1 MRINDLLTEQRLD
14 EKPMGLLKTIG
25 NKAAA
30 AFGSGQAQGRLE
42 SGELANQLRKEYDIW
57 LGKTGDPVGAESI
70 KEFLKSQ
77 GLPTAAAEKAM
88 GAPPKPGML
97 DKAAGAVKDIAKAG
111 VQGAKDATAEKPKT
125 PAGQADVKKE
135 PTLST
140 PAATTQPAADANAQA
155 TDSKPAADT
164 KPNFT
169 QGNYKVTTNAP
180 TGGIPTTGLRPKL
193 EPAPKTEPKPTAA
206 ANQPLPAGGK
216 DQDNFNPD
224 TGAPTT
230 QYGQQKQSN
239 DALKAKLK
247 SGQGLAKTSGDG
259 YKQGIRKGN
268 MRLGAG
274 RGGVTMNHVPQGSM
288 IAENFSKQ
296 QLDDIF
302 LAAAQEASK
311 LGVKPNTK
319 VSLMKAAK
327 TGYEQG
333 KANMGGIISG
343 TDQGQG
349 GEEADSS
356 SNPLLQKY
364 LSSAGRAG
372 KDVVADIPENI
383 MNQLLKL
390 KANQKQTLLKAL
402 G

>member
-57 LGKTGDPVGAESI
+57 LGKTGDPVGTESI

-97 DKAAGAVKDIAKAG
+97 DKTAGAVKDIAKAG

-135 PTLST
+135 PTLSPPATTT
-140 PAATTQPAADANAQA
+140 PAAKQPAADATAQPQT
-155 TDSKPAADT
+155 TDKPADT

-180 TGGIPTTGLRPKL
+180 TGGIPTTGMRPKL
-193 EPAPKTEPKPTAA
+193 EPASKEEPKPAA
-206 ANQPLPAGGK
+206 ATDDPAKKQADLKAQLKAGG
-216 DQDNFNPD
+216 
-224 TGAPTT
+224 
-230 QYGQQKQSN
+230 
-239 DALKAKLK
+239 
-247 SGQGLAKTSGDG
+247 GLAKQSGSG
-259 YKQGIRKGN
+259 FKQGMVKGN

-274 RGGVTMNHVPQGSM
+274 RGGVTMSHVPQGSM
-288 IAENFSKQ
+288 IAENFTKQ

-333 KANMGGIISG
+333 KANMGNIISG
-343 TDQGQG
+343 TDQEQG

-390 KANQKQTLLKAL
+390 NANQKQTLLKAL

>member
-1 MRINDLLTEQRLD
+1 
-14 EKPMGLLKTIG
+14 MGLLKTIG

-97 DKAAGAVKDIAKAG
+97 GKAAGAVKDIAKAG

-135 PTLST
+135 PTLSP
-140 PAATTQPAADANAQA
+140 PAAPATEPPAQIVGKGGSKFDQQTGKPFTSQADADAQDDEREAYAKAQQEPAA
-155 TDSKPAADT
+155 KPAAKPADT

-180 TGGIPTTGLRPKL
+180 TGGIPTTGMRPKL
-193 EPAPKTEPKPTAA
+193 EPASKEEPKPAA
-206 ANQPLPAGGK
+206 ATDDPAKKQADLKAQLKAGG
-216 DQDNFNPD
+216 
-224 TGAPTT
+224 
-230 QYGQQKQSN
+230 
-239 DALKAKLK
+239 
-247 SGQGLAKTSGDG
+247 GLAKQSGSG
-259 YKQGIRKGN
+259 FKQGMIKGN

-274 RGGVTMNHVPQGSM
+274 RGGVTMSHVPQGSM
-288 IAENFSKQ
+288 IAENFTKQ

-333 KANMGGIISG
+333 KANMGNIISG
-343 TDQGQG
+343 TDQEQG

-390 KANQKQTLLKAL
+390 NANQKQTLLKAL

>member
-135 PTLST
+135 PTLSPPATTT
-140 PAATTQPAADANAQA
+140 PAAKQPAADATAQPQT
-155 TDSKPAADT
+155 TDKPADT

-180 TGGIPTTGLRPKL
+180 TGGIPTTGMRPKL
-193 EPAPKTEPKPTAA
+193 EPASKEEPKPAA
-206 ANQPLPAGGK
+206 ATDDPAKKQADLKAQLKAGG
-216 DQDNFNPD
+216 
-224 TGAPTT
+224 
-230 QYGQQKQSN
+230 
-239 DALKAKLK
+239 
-247 SGQGLAKTSGDG
+247 GLAKQSGSG
-259 YKQGIRKGN
+259 FKQGMVKGN

-274 RGGVTMNHVPQGSM
+274 RGGVTMSHVPQGSM
-288 IAENFSKQ
+288 IAENFTKQ

-333 KANMGGIISG
+333 KANMGNIISG
-343 TDQGQG
+343 TDQEQG

-390 KANQKQTLLKAL
+390 NANQKQTLLKAL

>member
-1 MRINDLLTEQRLD
+1 
-14 EKPMGLLKTIG
+14 MGLLKTIG

-135 PTLST
+135 PTLSPPATTT
-140 PAATTQPAADANAQA
+140 PAAKQPAADATAQPQT
-155 TDSKPAADT
+155 TDKPADT

-180 TGGIPTTGLRPKL
+180 TGGIPTTGMRPKL
-193 EPAPKTEPKPTAA
+193 EPASKEEPKPAA
-206 ANQPLPAGGK
+206 ATDDPAKKQADLKAQLKAGG
-216 DQDNFNPD
+216 
-224 TGAPTT
+224 
-230 QYGQQKQSN
+230 
-239 DALKAKLK
+239 
-247 SGQGLAKTSGDG
+247 GLAKQSGSG
-259 YKQGIRKGN
+259 FKQGMVKGN

-274 RGGVTMNHVPQGSM
+274 RGGVTMSHVPQGSM
-288 IAENFSKQ
+288 IAENFTKQ

-333 KANMGGIISG
+333 KANMGNIISG
-343 TDQGQG
+343 TDQEQG

-390 KANQKQTLLKAL
+390 NANQKQTLLKAL